1 MSVGDGTSATGTAGD
16 QTSRATSIVGAV
28 ASPGGTVT
36 VASPGGAAAS
46 RAGVQ
51 ASQAGATPSRL
62 AGLHAV
68 VTGASRGIGAVIA
81 AALVADGVRVSLFGR
96 DEGTLRGVARESG
109 GDDCARAI
117 TTDVTDSKSVEKA
130 FTAAREHFG
139 PVQLLINNA
148 GQAASA
154 KFTDTDETLWNQLFA
169 VNVHGTYYCC
179 RQAVPDMLRTGFGRI
194 VNVASIAGLRG
205 AAYISAYVSSKHA
218 VIGLTRALALEYAT
232 RNITVNAVCP
242 GYVDTAIVKTAV
254 ANIMGKTGRSEADAL
269 AALVATNPQR
279 RLIEPREVADTV
291 MWLCRPGSESVTG
304 QSIVLAGG
312 EVT

>member
-1 MSVGDGTSATGTAGD
+1 LTAGS
-16 QTSRATSIVGAV
+16 QT
-28 ASPGGTVT
+28 
-36 VASPGGAAAS
+36 
-46 RAGVQ
+46 
-51 ASQAGATPSRL
+51 SRL

-81 AALVADGVRVSLFGR
+81 AALVAEGVRVSLMGR
-96 DEGTLRGVARESG
+96 DEGALRRVAQELG
-109 GDDCARAI
+109 GEVRALAI
-117 TTDVTDSKSVEKA
+117 KTDVTESQSVQKA
-130 FTAAREHFG
+130 FAQARDRFG

-154 KFTDTDETLWNQLFA
+154 KFTDTDAVMWNQLFA
-169 VNVHGTYYCC
+169 VNLHGTYFCC
-179 RQAVPDMLRTGFGRI
+179 RQAVPDMLRAGFGRI

-242 GYVDTAIVKTAV
+242 GYVDTDIVRSAV
-254 ANIMGKTGRSEADAL
+254 ANIVGKTGRTEAEAL

>member
-1 MSVGDGTSATGTAGD
+1 MSSSSGSSG
-16 QTSRATSIVGAV
+16 
-28 ASPGGTVT
+28 
-36 VASPGGAAAS
+36 
-46 RAGVQ
+46 
-51 ASQAGATPSRL
+51 L

-81 AALVADGVRVSLFGR
+81 AELVAEGVRVSLLGR
-96 DEGTLRGVARESG
+96 DAGALARVAKELG
-109 GDDCARAI
+109 GDPYVLAI
-117 TTDVTDSKSVEKA
+117 TADVTDSTSVRSA
-130 FTAAREHFG
+130 FAAARERFG

-154 KFTDTDETLWNQLFA
+154 KFTETDEALWNRLIA
-169 VNVHGTYYCC
+169 VNLNGTYLCT
-179 RQAVPDMLRTGFGRI
+179 RQAVPDMLQAGFGRI

-205 AAYISAYVSSKHA
+205 APYISAYVTSKHA
-218 VIGLTRALALEYAT
+218 VIGLTRSLALEYAT

-242 GYVDTAIVKTAV
+242 GYVDTDIVKSAV
-254 ANIMGKTGRSEADAL
+254 ANIMSKTGRSESEAL

-291 MWLCRPGSESVTG
+291 MWLCRPGSQSVTG
-304 QSIVLAGG
+304 QSIALAGG

>member
-1 MSVGDGTSATGTAGD
+1 MTTTS
-16 QTSRATSIVGAV
+16 SRST
-28 ASPGGTVT
+28 
-36 VASPGGAAAS
+36 
-46 RAGVQ
+46 Q
-51 ASQAGATPSRL
+51 L

-81 AALVADGVRVSLFGR
+81 ASLAAEGVRVSLFGR
-96 DEGTLRGVARESG
+96 DTASLGRVAREL
-109 GDDCARAI
+109 GDPSALAL
-117 TTDVTDSKSVEKA
+117 TTDVTDSTSIRSA
-130 FTAAREHFG
+130 FAAARERFG
-139 PVQLLINNA
+139 PVQVLINNA

-154 KFTDTDETLWNQLFA
+154 KFTETDEALWNRLLA
-169 VNVHGTYYCC
+169 VNLNGTYLCS
-179 RQAVPDMLRTGFGRI
+179 RQAVPDMLQAGFGRI

-205 AAYISAYVSSKHA
+205 APYISAYVSSKHA
-218 VIGLTRALALEYAT
+218 VIGLTKSLALEYAT

-242 GYVDTAIVKTAV
+242 GYVDTDIVKSAV
-254 ANIMGKTGRSEADAL
+254 ANIKAKTGRSHSEAL

>member
-1 MSVGDGTSATGTAGD
+1 MTAS
-16 QTSRATSIVGAV
+16 SRST
-28 ASPGGTVT
+28 PL
-36 VASPGGAAAS
+36 
-46 RAGVQ
+46 AGV
-51 ASQAGATPSRL
+51 
-62 AGLHAV
+62 HAV

-81 AALVADGVRVSLFGR
+81 AALAAEGVRVSLFGR
-96 DEGTLRGVARESG
+96 DTGSLERVARALG
-109 GDDCARAI
+109 GDPTAPAI
-117 TTDVTDSKSVEKA
+117 TMDVTDSTSVRSA
-130 FTAAREHFG
+130 FAAAREHFG

-154 KFTDTDETLWNQLFA
+154 KFTETDEALWNRLMA
-169 VNVHGTYYCC
+169 VNLNGTFLCS
-179 RQAVPDMLRTGFGRI
+179 RQAVPDMLQAGFGRM

-218 VIGLTRALALEYAT
+218 VIGLTKSLALEYAS

-242 GYVDTAIVKTAV
+242 GYVDTDIVKSAV
-254 ANIMGKTGRSEADAL
+254 ANIKAKTGRSDSEAL